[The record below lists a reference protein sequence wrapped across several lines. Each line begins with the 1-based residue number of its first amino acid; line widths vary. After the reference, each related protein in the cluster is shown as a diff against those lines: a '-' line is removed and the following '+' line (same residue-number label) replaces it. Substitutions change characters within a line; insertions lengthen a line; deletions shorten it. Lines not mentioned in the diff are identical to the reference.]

1 MNGETSLRLSPAWCL
16 RQELDA
22 LGDRTTRALLR
33 AVLGVTLGG
42 IRVEGADRLAAI
54 PDPAIFALSHHN
66 AYEAL
71 LAPAALMALRG
82 GRPVRF
88 LIDWMYLELPLAG
101 ALLRRGET
109 IAVYRKPAR
118 WRWREAVR
126 RRGLAGP
133 SPAERALGSLA
144 EGTSVGIYPE
154 GRRNPDAWRL
164 APLRRG
170 AAALALRSGAPVVPI
185 GIEFP
190 ARQRLGRLPRLGRMV
205 LRVGVPLDPR
215 RLGTS
220 LSRELAAALAQLAR
234 KSLPTQET
242 AMSVEPV
249 PAAPSLERFAS
260 RAAIPTAPTTER
272 VRDAESRAAA
282 LAIVREVYLEEKGWL
297 ADAGRELPETDLDS
311 PSASWLLARCG
322 GAPAGVVRLTYDP
335 SLELPVNAGV
345 ELDPGIDLDRLA
357 RSGKYVEVGRLMI
370 SAPFRSQTAV
380 VLALMRA
387 TVAEVLARGYT
398 HLLTAVFEDD
408 PHSPYG
414 FHTRVLGFERIGS
427 HRFGELACKSRRILL
442 TLDIARALE
451 RLRGPRARR
460 LGTLAG
466 GWERERAAFPAQR

>member
-1 MNGETSLRLSPAWCL
+1 MHEADTLQLSPAWCF
-16 RQELDA
+16 RQPLAGVRDFA
-22 LGDRTTRALLR
+22 TRALLR
-33 AVLGVTLGG
+33 GVLAASAGGV
-42 IRVEGADRLAAI
+42 RVEGADRLATL
-54 PDPAIFALSHHN
+54 PDPVVFALTHHN

-71 LAPAALMALRG
+71 LAPAALIAVRG

-88 LIDWMYLELPLAG
+88 LADWMYLELPLVG
-101 ALLRRGET
+101 ALLRRGQP

-118 WRWREAVR
+118 WRWREVAR
-126 RRGLAGP
+126 QRGLAGP
-133 SPAERALGSLA
+133 PPAERALATLA
-144 EGTSVGIYPE
+144 AGTSVGIYPE

-205 LRVGVPLDPR
+205 LRVGEPLDPR
-215 RLGTS
+215 RLGAS
-220 LSRELAAALAQLAR
+220 LSRELAAALAELAR

-242 AMSVEPV
+242 AMSVDPV

-272 VRDAESRAAA
+272 VRDAASRAAA

-335 SLELPVNAGV
+335 SLELPGNAGV

-357 RSGKYVEVGRLMI
+357 RSGRFVEVGRLMI

-387 TVAEVLARGYT
+387 TLAEVVARGYT

-427 HRFGELACKSRRILL
+427 HRYGELACTSRRILL
-442 TLDIARALE
+442 TLDIARALD

-460 LGTLAG
+460 LGALAG
-466 GWERERAAFPAQR
+466 GFERERAALAAQR